1 MAAADRRDTESET
14 TDMRNRQRLQADLL
28 LPWLILAAMVLML
41 AGMVTAC
48 LYAADQIRLVVAA
61 EPPVLVRTI
70 LYGVAIVTFP
80 ITNLLRHI
88 MVRLNQTMPG
98 DAPAKS
104 RYLMTV
110 LVSLS
115 LAESPGIYGLVLFIL
130 GDDYNTLYIF
140 SLLSLLAM
148 FLYRPKLDEY
158 HAIVETL
165 EQQHAG

>member
-1 MAAADRRDTESET
+1 MRDR
-14 TDMRNRQRLQADLL
+14 QQLQADLN

-41 AGMVTAC
+41 AGMVLAC
-48 LYAADQIRLVVAA
+48 EFAAEQIRPVAA
-61 EPPVLVRTI
+61 AEQPVLIRSI

-80 ITNLLRHI
+80 ITNLLRYI

-98 DAPAKS
+98 DTPARS

-115 LAESPGIYGLVLFIL
+115 LAESPGIFGFVLFVL

-148 FLYRPKLDEY
+148 YLYRPKPDEY
-158 HAIVETL
+158 QSIVDAL
-165 EQQHAG
+165 DQQRAG

>member
-1 MAAADRRDTESET
+1 MQNSS
-14 TDMRNRQRLQADLL
+14 QRLQADLL
-28 LPWLILAAMVLML
+28 PHWLILAGMVMML
-41 AGMVTAC
+41 AIIVLLC
-48 LYAADQIRLVVAA
+48 EFAADQIRPGLAP

-98 DAPAKS
+98 DAPANA
-104 RYLMTV
+104 RYLSTV

-115 LAESPGIYGLVLFIL
+115 LAESLGIYGLILFIL
-130 GDDYNTLYIF
+130 GDNYNSLYIF
-140 SLLSLLAM
+140 SLLSLLAL

-158 HAIVETL
+158 HAIIEAL
-165 EQQHAG
+165 EQQRAR